1 MTMWQGLWQG
11 AQTVQDGAR
20 DGGDRHGIVTA
31 HGLLINCSSSL
42 NHLYAVVHRQRDPI
56 KNTRISSSR
65 CSPSAATCTSCLQGA
80 KLAVEGELVAGVAEL
95 RCRYLDSFP
104 PREALRIFKG
114 GFLFCA
120 AEFANHCFSQ
130 FQSR

>member
-1 MTMWQGLWQG
+1 
-11 AQTVQDGAR
+11 
-20 DGGDRHGIVTA
+20 
-31 HGLLINCSSSL
+31 
-42 NHLYAVVHRQRDPI
+42 VHRQRDPI
-56 KNTRISSSR
+56 KNTRTSIIQVQSE
-65 CSPSAATCTSCLQGA
+65 CAATCTSCLQGA

-130 FQSR
+130 FQGIGEDR